1 MGIFIYFLNKGDIMK
16 LQLDIFFKN
25 LNVATQN
32 KVLDFYK
39 LESEEEGNFDV
50 LPLTTLEKEDE
61 DEDEDD

>member
-1 MGIFIYFLNKGDIMK
+1 MK